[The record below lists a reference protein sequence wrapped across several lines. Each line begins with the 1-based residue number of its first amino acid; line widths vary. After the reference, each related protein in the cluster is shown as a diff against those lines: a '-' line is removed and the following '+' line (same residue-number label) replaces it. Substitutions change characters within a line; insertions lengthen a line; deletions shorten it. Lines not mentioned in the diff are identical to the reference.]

1 MKYLVPLSSEMLS
14 FDPAFD
20 LPTLRAI
27 ASVLASA
34 GFLAEDQ
41 REDEVAQV
49 AAGFR
54 RRHGLQLREATAASG
69 KGSGEA

>member
-1 MKYLVPLSSEMLS
+1 MFASSRPLISVVIGTYKRA
-14 FDPAFD
+14 DD
-20 LPTLRAI
+20 LDRAI
-27 ASVLASA
+27 ASALASA

-54 RRHGLQLREATAASG
+54 RRHGRQLREATAASG